1 MGLYYPVAKLLDW
14 AGSEARL
21 QDSRNPFAVV
31 TLAHLATQATRGD
44 TAARYGAKRAIVQS
58 LYRRDLGRQQVVDLF
73 KLVDSMMALPKDEE
87 QQLRQSIADLE
98 EATGMRYIS
107 SIERLAIE
115 EGMQQGRLE
124 GMSQVL
130 ARQLARRFGE
140 VPDAIR
146 SRLDTA
152 RDDEL
157 ASWAEAILSAPSMEA
172 VFGQAR
178 N

>member
-1 MGLYYPVAKLLDW
+1 
-14 AGSEARL
+14 
-21 QDSRNPFAVV
+21 
-31 TLAHLATQATRGD
+31 
-44 TAARYGAKRAIVQS
+44 
-58 LYRRDLGRQQVVDLF
+58 
-73 KLVDSMMALPKDEE
+73 
-87 QQLRQSIADLE
+87 
-98 EATGMRYIS
+98 MRYIS
-107 SIERLAIE
+107 SIGRLAIE
-115 EGMQQGRLE
+115 EGVQQGVQQGRLE

-140 VPDAIR
+140 VPEAIR
-146 SRLDTA
+146 TRLDAA